1 MSSFDVISMPDP
13 WEYPWYA
20 AWDLA
25 FQCVAIARVDPG
37 FAKEQL
43 LLLLKEW
50 YMHPN
55 GQLPG
60 LRVGAGRREPTGA
73 RRGPRCGCSNWT
85 VPATTSSWNG
95 CCTSC

>member
-1 MSSFDVISMPDP
+1 MTSFDVISMPDP

-25 FQCVAIARVDPG
+25 FHCVAIARVDPG

-43 LLLLKEW
+43 LLLLREW

-55 GQLPG
+55 GQIPAYEWAFGDVNPPVHALG
-60 LRVGAGRREPTGA
+60 GAAGVRA
-73 RRGPRCGCSNWT
+73 RRRA
-85 VPATTSSWNG
+85 ATTTSWPG